1 MRKREGDPIKLGL
14 ILSISLLGAIIYL
27 IVSLGINYLFISEI
41 IPSTFM
47 GVISK
52 LTLFIIGIWV
62 GKIIKGK
69 TREDKF
75 FNSILGVIIFTLLIL
90 IVAIACAGWEIDIA
104 GIVICILIGIIGC
117 FILFVKYDKYSKMHK
132 KRKKH

>member
-1 MRKREGDPIKLGL
+1 MTKREGDSIKLGL

-41 IPSTFM
+41 IPPTFM
-47 GVISK
+47 GVMSK

-75 FNSILGVIIFTLLIL
+75 INSILGVIIFTLLIL

-104 GIVICILIGIIGC
+104 GIVICILISIIGC
-117 FILFVKYDKYSKMHK
+117 FILFVKYDKYSKMNK